1 MNTFSDLS
9 RRVQGPTAL
18 FALCAVLLSTPLAS
32 QAAPSVRRFTTADAR
47 FPEGFTLI
55 SSVRELPNGQVVVSD
70 RREQTLQRLDFASGS
85 AEPVGRSGAGPREWG
100 VPGRLMPL
108 RGDTTVM
115 EDFINARLFLVNP
128 DGSPGET
135 FRIPESSPANFGT
148 LIGADAQGRLIVERP
163 RVDAENP
170 MGGSIGIVDILR
182 YDRVTNQTDTI
193 GQRGDVQGENSG
205 ARQLPG
211 GFLQSFTNLPLAP
224 RDAAL
229 VTSDGR
235 TVVVRHSPYVLEV
248 IAPESARR
256 RGPSA
261 DAPVVRVTQ
270 AEKEAFV
277 RAQIR
282 PGSIIVRQPAGGS
295 AVPRTGS
302 LTGPSSS
309 RPVPPQALIAG
320 ALDNPN
326 MTWPALKPPFIASS
340 ALAGPDGTVWV
351 QRSRAHDDNVPV
363 YDVFGTDGRVTHRV
377 ALPVGARLVG
387 FGKGVAY
394 LVTSDADDLQYL
406 ERHKLP

>member
-1 MNTFSDLS
+1 MKSFSMLFN
-9 RRVQGPTAL
+9 RAQGRVVPFTL
-18 FALCAVLLSTPLAS
+18 LAVLVATPLAA
-32 QAAPSVRRFTTADAR
+32 QGAPPLRRFTAADAK

-55 SSVRELPNGQVVVSD
+55 SSVRELANGQVVVSD
-70 RREQTLQRLDFASGS
+70 RREQSLQRLDFSSGRVES
-85 AEPVGRSGAGPREWG
+85 VGRSGAGPREWG
-100 VPGRLMPL
+100 VPGRLLPL
-108 RGDTTVM
+108 RGDTTLM
-115 EDFINARLFLVNP
+115 EDFINARLFMVNP

-163 RVDAENP
+163 RVDATNP
-170 MGGSIGIVDILR
+170 MGGSIGIIDILR
-182 YDRVTNQTDTI
+182 YDRSANRTDTL
-193 GQRGDVQGENSG
+193 GQRREVQGEHSG

-224 RDAAL
+224 RDAAV

-235 TVVVRHSPYVLEV
+235 TVVVRHTPYALE
-248 IAPESARR
+248 ILAPESARR
-256 RGPSA
+256 RGPPV
-261 DAPVVRVTQ
+261 DAPRIRVTD

-282 PGSIIVRQPAGGS
+282 PGSIIVRQAPGA
-295 AVPRTGS
+295 AALPRTGS
-302 LTGPSSS
+302 ASGGSSA
-309 RPVPPQALIAG
+309 RPVVPDALISG
-320 ALDNPN
+320 ALGNTD
-326 MTWPALKPPFIASS
+326 MTWPDLKPPFVANS

-351 QRSRAHDDNVPV
+351 QRSRAHADSVPV
-363 YDVFGTDGRVTHRV
+363 YDVFAADGRVTHRV

-406 ERHKLP
+406 ERHRLP